1 VALSFDDFVVNG
13 MGRVLRFAAV
23 LTGDR
28 YLAEEVVQDVLLKAH
43 RRWAS
48 ISELAQPEAYVRR
61 MVVNEYISWR
71 RKWARIVP
79 SSDIAQRTD
88 LPHVPDHAERVA
100 NRSDVADRL
109 RVLAPRQRAVIVLRY
124 YQDLPD
130 AEIAEMLGCS
140 LSAVR
145 SYASRALAAMR
156 IDQASADFAADLH
169 CEGLGA
175 RPAQEGRAR

>member
-1 VALSFDDFVVNG
+1 MAVPFDEFVLNR
-13 MGRVLRFAAV
+13 MERVLRFAAV

-48 ISELAQPEAYVRR
+48 IGELDQPEAYVRR

-71 RKWARIVP
+71 RKWSRIVP
-79 SSDIAQRTD
+79 SPDIAERAD
-88 LPHVPDHAERVA
+88 LPHAPDHAEHVA

-109 RVLAPRQRAVIVLRY
+109 RLLAPRQRAVIVLRY

-130 AEIAEMLGCS
+130 ADIAETLGCS
-140 LSAVR
+140 VSAVR
-145 SYASRALAAMR
+145 SYASRALATMR
-156 IDQASADFAADLH
+156 IDQAAAELAGDWH
-169 CEGLGA
+169 SETPPQ
-175 RPAQEGRAR
+175 RPTQEGRAR

>member
-1 VALSFDDFVVNG
+1 VTVSFDDFVVNR

-28 YLAEEVVQDVLLKAH
+28 YLAEEIVQDVLLKAH
-43 RRWAS
+43 KRWAS
-48 ISELAQPEAYVRR
+48 IAELDLPEAYVRR

-79 SSDIAQRTD
+79 SSDVVERADRPQ
-88 LPHVPDHAERVA
+88 PDHADHIA
-100 NRSDVADRL
+100 NKSDVADRL

-130 AEIAEMLGCS
+130 AEIAEVLGCS
-140 LSAVR
+140 VSAVR
-145 SYASRALAAMR
+145 SYASRALRTLR
-156 IDQASADFAADLH
+156 IDQASAELH
-169 CEGLGA
+169 AELHGA
-175 RPAQEGRAR
+175 PSRGRPTQEGQAR

>member
-1 VALSFDDFVVNG
+1 VAVPFDDFVAHRMDG
-13 MGRVLRFAAV
+13 VLRFAAV

-43 RRWAS
+43 RRWDS
-48 ISELAQPEAYVRR
+48 IGELDRPEAYVRR

-79 SSDIAQRTD
+79 SPDMTDRND
-88 LPHVPDHAERVA
+88 LPSAPDHAEHIA

-109 RVLAPRQRAVIVLRY
+109 RVLAPRQRAVIVLRF

-130 AEIAEMLGCS
+130 AEIAEILGCS
-140 LSAVR
+140 VSAVR
-145 SYASRALAAMR
+145 SYASRALATLR
-156 IDQASADFAADLH
+156 IDEASAALAD
-169 CEGLGA
+169 ERATDPSPG
-175 RPAQEGRAR
+175 RPTQEGRAR